1 MIGFASFPINTFD
14 EECDNLI
21 LRDGNEILV
30 KIIEITPD
38 LIKYKR
44 CKKED
49 GPLISVSKEDVFMIK
64 YNDGTKELIKLSKK
78 ENKNVSNDNSSYIG
92 YYTAYYILCGISIIC
107 SLLFSWVLGL
117 LFLVIA
123 MPFGIIGHAN
133 KKAAEKQ

>member
-1 MIGFASFPINTFD
+1 MKKLLLILLCLPMIGFASFPINTFD

-30 KIIEITPD
+30 KIIEIAPD

-78 ENKNVSNDNSSYIG
+78 ENKNVSDEKY
-92 YYTAYYILCGISIIC
+92 
-107 SLLFSWVLGL
+107 LGK
-117 LFLVIA
+117 IKRT
-123 MPFGIIGHAN
+123 I
-133 KKAAEKQ
+133 